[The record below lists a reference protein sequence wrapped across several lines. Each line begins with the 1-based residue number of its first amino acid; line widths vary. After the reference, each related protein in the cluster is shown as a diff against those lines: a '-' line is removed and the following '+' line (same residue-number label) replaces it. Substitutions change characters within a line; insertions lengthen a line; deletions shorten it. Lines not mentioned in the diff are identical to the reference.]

1 MRIDEVINCKEEWS
15 RAYTRPTRLEIAG
28 LLKQLDCLTG
38 RMARKSSNPLL
49 LHRKRDKLI
58 NRIHDAE
65 KLLTPLKHSTSARSE
80 QASSLRGS
88 ARLQQGDVVLGR
100 ELRPIEAVDHVR

>member
-28 LLKQLDCLTG
+28 LLQQLDCLTG
-38 RMARKSSNPLL
+38 RMARTSSNPLL
-49 LHRKRDKLI
+49 LHRKRDKLLK
-58 NRIHDAE
+58 RISDAE
-65 KLLTPLKHSTSARSE
+65 KLLTPLKHATSARTQ

-100 ELRPIEAVDHVR
+100 ELRCVEAIDHVR